1 MNRDTKFR
9 GKLKDN
15 GLWVEGSLLRFGERR
30 FIIPP
35 AWGDF
40 DDKAP
45 LSVALGRWI
54 EVLPETVG
62 EFTGLQD
69 KNGKDGYFDDI
80 IEDKGDRYVVEWDPD
95 EGVAYLKSCL
105 ESSID
110 MIIAA
115 ITGRIIIGNK
125 WENPDLLEGESQ

>member
-9 GKLKDN
+9 GKRKDN

-45 LSVALGRWI
+45 LSVALGRSI

-62 EFTGLQD
+62 EFTGLKD
-69 KNGKDGYFDDI
+69 KKGKEIYEGDI
-80 IEDKGDRYVVEWDPD
+80 CQVENQNC
-95 EGVAYLKSCL
+95 EQ
-105 ESSID
+105 
-110 MIIAA
+110 
-115 ITGRIIIGNK
+115 IIGTVEYFEGMGQWFVARDDGDHEPL
-125 WENPDLLEGESQ
+125 WEYSYEVIGNVHQNGESQ